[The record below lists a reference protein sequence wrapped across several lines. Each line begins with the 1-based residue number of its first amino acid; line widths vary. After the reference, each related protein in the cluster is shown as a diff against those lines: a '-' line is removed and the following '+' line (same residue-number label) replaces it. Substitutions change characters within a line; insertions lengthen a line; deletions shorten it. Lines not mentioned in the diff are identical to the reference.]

1 MRAEDIERLVT
12 LSRPA
17 VDPQGAWAIVASS
30 RPDLRANRNVGQ
42 LWKVSLADGSRRRL
56 TGGVA
61 DASPQLTPDGR
72 TVLFLRAD
80 ADSRPQVWAMRVD
93 GGEPV
98 QATAEPGGVLEF
110 TVSPEGDRIA
120 FISIVVEPGRYGS
133 VEGVAPHQEPA
144 RLITRNRN
152 LANGLGSLVGRR
164 THLFVAPLPDLD
176 GEPRYDRAAHPH
188 DRSSDRDDASAPD
201 DAPKAPAATR
211 LSHGE
216 FDHSAPEFSTDGSR
230 VLCVTARHDTR
241 DDDLRTAVVEFDA
254 DVADG
259 EPHTI
264 LSSRA
269 NLSVGQVLPTPD
281 GGFVLLAGTVGE
293 SGRDFVARS
302 TQLFVLEHAGAH
314 PEPVTDEATVDLGEV
329 GSHATVVDDGVLV
342 QERSRGRVRLVH
354 VTGGGSK
361 ELIGGDLEV
370 LGHGVGEG
378 VTVAAVRTPTSMGEL
393 AVLDERG
400 LTIVTDFGAPLA
412 EAGIALPTEHEFT
425 GRDGATV
432 HGWVWVPEG
441 EGPHPVLLNIHGGPF
456 AQFGVG
462 VFDEAQVAVAAGYAV
477 VQCNPRGSA
486 GYGREHGVAI
496 RQAMGTV
503 DLHDVLDFLD
513 AALNEHPSLDR
524 ERLGIMGGSYGGYLT
539 AWTIAHDHRFTAA
552 VVERGFLD
560 PDSFAGTSDI
570 GWFFGGEYTGTD
582 ADAVRAQ
589 SPMAHVGQV
598 RTPTLVVHS
607 EQDWRC
613 PPEQGQ
619 RYWAALKRQGVETAL
634 LLFPGEDH
642 ELTRSGQPRH
652 RLERFEHILG
662 WWAKHLPTPQNHA

>member
-1 MRAEDIERLVT
+1 MRAEDIEQLVT

-17 VDPQGAWAIVASS
+17 VHPGGEWAIVAAS
-30 RPDLRANRNVGQ
+30 RPSLRANRAVGQ

-61 DASPQLTPDGR
+61 DSAPQLTPDGSA
-72 TVLFLRAD
+72 VLFLRAD
-80 ADSRPQVWAMRVD
+80 GDDKPQVWAMRVD

-98 QATAEPGGVLEF
+98 QATAAPGGVLDF
-110 TVSPEGDRIA
+110 AVSPSGDRIA
-120 FISIVVEPGRYGS
+120 FIASVIEPGRYGS
-133 VEGVAPHQEPA
+133 VEGVSPAQEPA
-144 RLITRNRN
+144 RLITRNRS
-152 LANGLGSLVGRR
+152 LANGVGSLVGRH
-164 THLFVAPLPDLD
+164 THVFSAELPDLD
-176 GEPRYDRAAHPH
+176 AEPRYRRAAHPH
-188 DRSSDRDDASAPD
+188 DDARTAD
-201 DAPKAPAATR
+201 DAPHAPAAVQ

-216 FDHSAPEFSTDGSR
+216 FDHSAPVFSNDGER

-254 DVADG
+254 TVAEG

-269 NLSVGQVLPTPD
+269 GLSVDEVLPTPD
-281 GGFVLLAGTVGE
+281 GGFVLLAGKVGE
-293 SGRDFVARS
+293 TGRDFVARHV
-302 TQLFVLEHAGAH
+302 QLFVLEQPGAH
-314 PEPVTDEATVDLGEV
+314 AEEVTDEATVDLGEG

-342 QERSRGRVRLVH
+342 QERRRGRVRLVH
-354 VTGGGSK
+354 VTGGGSN

-378 VTVAAVRTPTSMGEL
+378 VTVATVRTPTSMGEV
-393 AVLDERG
+393 AVLDAHGVRV
-400 LTIVTDFGAPLA
+400 LTDFGAPLA
-412 EAGIALPTEHEFT
+412 ATGIVEPTEHDLA
-425 GRDGATV
+425 GRDGSTV

-456 AQFGVG
+456 AQYGVG

-486 GYGREHGVAI
+486 GYGREHGLAI
-496 RQAMGTV
+496 KQAMGSV
-503 DLHDVLDFLD
+503 DMHDVLDFLD
-513 AALNEHPSLDR
+513 AALDAHPELDR
-524 ERLGIMGGSYGGYLT
+524 DRLGIMGGSYGGYLT
-539 AWTIAHDHRFTAA
+539 AWTIAHDHRFAAA

-560 PDSFAGTSDI
+560 PESFVGTSDI
-570 GWFFGGEYTGTD
+570 GWFFSEEYTGADPD
-582 ADAVRAQ
+582 AMRAQ

-598 RTPTLVVHS
+598 QTPTLVVHS

-613 PPEQGQ
+613 PPEQAQ
-619 RYWAALKRQGVETAL
+619 RYFSALKRGGVETAL

-652 RLERFEHILG
+652 RVERFEHILA
-662 WWAKHLPTPQNHA
+662 WWAKHLPTPQNHE

>member
-17 VDPQGAWAIVASS
+17 VHPSGAWAIVAAS

-42 LWKVSLADGSRRRL
+42 LWRVSLEDGSRRRL
-56 TGGVA
+56 TGGAA
-61 DASPQLTPDGR
+61 DRAPQLTPDGR
-72 TVLFLRAD
+72 TVLFVRPDAAD
-80 ADSRPQVWAMRVD
+80 KPQVWAMRVD

-98 QATAEPGGVLEF
+98 QATAQAGGVLEF
-110 TVSPEGDRIA
+110 AVSPTGDRIA
-120 FISIVVEPGRYGS
+120 FTSLVVEPGRYGS
-133 VEGVAPHQEPA
+133 VEGVSAAHESP
-144 RLITRNRN
+144 RLITRNRS
-152 LANGLGSLVGRR
+152 LANGLGSLVGRHA
-164 THLFVAPLPDLD
+164 HLFAAALPDLD
-176 GEPRYDRAAHPH
+176 AEPRYARAAHPH
-188 DRSSDRDDASAPD
+188 DEAGTTD
-201 DAPKAPAATR
+201 DAPHAPQAIK
-211 LSHGE
+211 LSHGD
-216 FDHSAPEFSTDGSR
+216 FDHAAPAFSSDGER

-241 DDDLRTAVVEFDA
+241 DDDLLTAVVEFDA
-254 DVADG
+254 AVAEG

-269 NLSVGQVLPTPD
+269 GLAVSEVQATPD
-281 GGFVLLAGTVGE
+281 GGFVLLAAKLGE

-302 TQLFVLEHAGAH
+302 TQLFVLEQPGAH
-314 PEPVTDEATVDLGEV
+314 PEEVTDEATVDLGEV
-329 GSHATVVDDGVLV
+329 GSHATVVEDGVLV
-342 QERSRGRVRLVH
+342 QERRRGRVRLMH

-370 LGHGVGEG
+370 LGHGVGSG
-378 VTVAAVRTPTSMGEL
+378 VTVATVRTPTSMGEV
-393 AVLDERG
+393 AVLGEHG
-400 LTIVTDFGAPLA
+400 LRVLTDFGASLA
-412 EAGIALPTEHEFT
+412 QAGIVAPTEHELAT
-425 GRDGATV
+425 RDGGTV

-441 EGPHPVLLNIHGGPF
+441 PGPHPVLLNIHGGPF
-456 AQFGVG
+456 AQYGVG

-486 GYGREHGVAI
+486 GYGREHGAAI

-513 AALNEHPSLDR
+513 GSLDEHPQLDR

-539 AWTIAHDHRFTAA
+539 AWTIANDHRFTAA

-570 GWFFGGEYTGTD
+570 GWFFAGEYTGSD

-589 SPMAHVGQV
+589 SPMAHVGKV
-598 RTPTLVVHS
+598 TTPTLVVHS
-607 EQDWRC
+607 ELDWRC

-619 RYWAALKRQGVETAL
+619 RYFAALKRQGVDTAL

-642 ELTRSGQPRH
+642 ELTRAGQPRH
-652 RLERFEHILG
+652 RLERFEHILA
-662 WWAKHLPTPQNHA
+662 WWAKHLPTPQNHT

>member
-1 MRAEDIERLVT
+1 MRAEHIERLVS

-17 VDPQGAWAIVASS
+17 VHPSGAWAIVAAS
-30 RPDLRANRNVGQ
+30 RPSLHANRAVGQ
-42 LWKVSLADGSRRRL
+42 LWRVDLQDGARRRL
-56 TGGVA
+56 TGGTA
-61 DASPQLTPDGR
+61 DRAPQLTPDGG

-80 ADSRPQVWAMRVD
+80 ERDKQQVWAMRAD

-98 QATAEPGGVLEF
+98 QATAEPGGVSEF
-110 TVSPEGDRIA
+110 AISPAGDRIA
-120 FISIVVEPGRYGS
+120 FTAAVVEPGRYGS
-133 VEGVAPHQEPA
+133 VEGVSAAQEPA
-144 RLITRNRN
+144 RLITRNRS
-152 LANGLGSLVGRR
+152 LANGVGSLVGRR
-164 THLFVAPLPDLD
+164 SHVFCAPLSDLD
-176 GEPRYDRAAHPH
+176 GEPFYARAAHPH
-188 DRSSDRDDASAPD
+188 DDEATRDDGRRAPE
-201 DAPKAPAATR
+201 AVR
-211 LSHGE
+211 LSHGD
-216 FDHSAPEFSTDGSR
+216 FDHSAPVFSSDGER

-254 DVADG
+254 AVPEG
-259 EPHTI
+259 EPHI
-264 LSSRA
+264 VLASRA
-269 NLSVGQVLPTPD
+269 GLSIDQVRPTPD
-281 GGFVLLAGTVGE
+281 GGFVLLAGDVGE
-293 SGRDFVARS
+293 SGRDFVARH
-302 TQLFVLEHAGAH
+302 TQLYVLEAPGAH

-342 QERSRGRVRLVH
+342 QERVRGRVRLVH

-361 ELIGGDLEV
+361 ELIGGDLQV

-378 VTVAAVRTPTSMGEL
+378 VTVATVQTPTSMGEV

-400 LTIVTDFGAPLA
+400 LTVLTDFGAPLV
-412 EAGIALPTEHEFT
+412 EAGIVEPVEHEFT
-425 GRDGATV
+425 ARDGATV

-462 VFDEAQVAVAAGYAV
+462 VFDEAQVAVEAGYAV

-486 GYGREHGVAI
+486 GYGREHGLAI
-496 RQAMGTV
+496 KQAMGTV
-503 DLHDVLDFLD
+503 DMHDVLDFLD
-513 AALNEHPSLDR
+513 ASLAAHPQLDR

-539 AWTIAHDHRFTAA
+539 AWTIAQDHRFSAA

-560 PDSFAGTSDI
+560 PESFAGTSDI
-570 GWFFGGEYTGTD
+570 GWFFSSEYTGDD

-589 SPMAHVGQV
+589 SPMAHVGKV
-598 RTPTLVVHS
+598 TTPTLVVHS

-619 RYWAALKRQGVETAL
+619 RYFAALKRNGVETAL

-642 ELTRSGQPRH
+642 ELTRGGQPRH
-652 RLERFEHILG
+652 RLERFEHILA
-662 WWAKHLPTPQNHA
+662 WWAKHLPTPKNHA